1 MTLAQEIPKESVLS
15 EESEVACNSPTRD
28 AEQQLVYS
36 LRNRED
42 SGFET
47 LVRSY
52 GPQVMAIARRYLR
65 SEADAAD
72 CFQDTFVAVFQSID
86 SYQQRSSFRQW
97 LRGVTI
103 NKCLMKLRKRQ
114 RRREE
119 SIEHML
125 PMFDERGDRVEVASP
140 RQKAGIGEA
149 LDAERLRRVVREN
162 IDRLPDDY
170 RLVLLLRDIDGY
182 TTREAA
188 SILGVKVNAVKTR
201 LHRARC
207 ALRFML
213 EPVLEQLDS
222 HVDV

>member
-1 MTLAQEIPKESVLS
+1 MTLARQVILKSDLS
-15 EESEVACNSPTRD
+15 EKLEIRCMALTRD
-28 AEQQLVYS
+28 VEENLLKS

-125 PMFDERGDRVEVASP
+125 PMFDERGNRVEVASP
-140 RQKAGIGEA
+140 RQKVGIGDA

-201 LHRARC
+201 LHRARL

-213 EPVLEQLDS
+213 EPVLEQIDS

>member
-1 MTLAQEIPKESVLS
+1 MTFAQEILDESAQFEDTEIACKLRVRKA
-15 EESEVACNSPTRD
+15 EE
-28 AEQQLVYS
+28 QLVYS
-36 LRNRED
+36 LRNRKD

-72 CFQDTFVAVFQSID
+72 CFQNTFVAIFQSID
-86 SYQQRSSFRQW
+86 NFQGKSFFRHW
-97 LRGVTI
+97 VRGVTV
-103 NKCLMKLRKRQ
+103 NQCLMKLRKRQ

-125 PMFDERGDRVEVASP
+125 PMFDERGNRVEVAGP
-140 RQKAGIGEA
+140 RQKAGIGESI
-149 LDAERLRRVVREN
+149 DAERRRQFVREC
-162 IDRLPDDY
+162 IDRLPENY
-170 RLVLLLRDIDGY
+170 RLAILLRDIDGY
-182 TTREAA
+182 STREAA
-188 SILGVKVNAVKTR
+188 AILGIQANALKTR
-201 LHRARC
+201 LHRARS

-213 EPVLEQLDS
+213 EPVLEQADY